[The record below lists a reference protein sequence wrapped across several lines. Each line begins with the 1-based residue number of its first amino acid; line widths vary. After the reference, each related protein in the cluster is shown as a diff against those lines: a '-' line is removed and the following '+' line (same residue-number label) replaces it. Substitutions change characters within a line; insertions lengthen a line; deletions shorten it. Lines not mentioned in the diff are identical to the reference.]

1 MAARL
6 RKSRKRKGRNKEP
19 ELVFPTRLHP
29 GQLHLIAKVKKF
41 RSEANELR
49 TQVSAGS
56 YGDAELGR
64 FYRLAN
70 NARLILRAS
79 NPELAQR
86 AGLGDSFFSTV
97 IRDKRNPKLES
108 FLRALTAM
116 IDLADERLFDIDS
129 DPAAGALPISTKI
142 SQRIRQDRAD
152 LLLLAQSLSQMAFD
166 EIVKL
171 DAERPN
177 DPDRIESYEKQRE
190 LLQIFASGFAQIARA
205 LAALDLDLGE
215 PAKLNKAAAAVES
228 VGSKINRYWKKYEGE
243 TIDWAIRIPVLTAGV
258 AALGWAGANML
269 VGTTA
274 LAALVGGEKVLK
286 AISKR
291 AAKSGRKK
299 K

>member
-1 MAARL
+1 MRM
-6 RKSRKRKGRNKEP
+6 
-19 ELVFPTRLHP
+19 
-29 GQLHLIAKVKKF
+29 
-41 RSEANELR
+41 
-49 TQVSAGS
+49 S
-56 YGDAELGR
+56 YGPRCQPVIMEAPSWGASIDLQ
-64 FYRLAN
+64 N

-190 LLQIFASGFAQIARA
+190 LLQIFASGFVQIARA

-258 AALGWAGANML
+258 AALGWVGANML

-274 LAALVGGEKVLK
+274 LAALVGGGILSARYCK
-286 AISKR
+286 
-291 AAKSGRKK
+291 
-299 K
+299 